1 MLHLAEKEI
10 SPPPVGGER
19 EFVKGVGKIK
29 EKLMILLDID
39 KMIRGGNA
47 EIMSPA

>member
-39 KMIRGGNA
+39 KMITNR
-47 EIMSPA
+47 EIEIASPV